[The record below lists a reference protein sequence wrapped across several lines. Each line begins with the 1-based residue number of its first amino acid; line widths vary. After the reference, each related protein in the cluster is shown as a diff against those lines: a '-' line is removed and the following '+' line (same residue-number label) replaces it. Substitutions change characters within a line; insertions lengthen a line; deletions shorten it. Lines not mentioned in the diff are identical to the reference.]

1 MVERPAVNRKAAGSI
16 PAVPVFLELRPMGG
30 HLSYTQRM
38 QVRFLQ
44 LRSCF
49 SGATEA
55 QLFRNQQ
62 AVGSNPTG
70 SSYMQVSR
78 NGNAPLCQGGFTG
91 SSPVTCFCPCGVT
104 ASTSAFQADDPGS
117 IPGTGFAGEWNG
129 IPFQPHTLKIAG
141 STPVPAIIAEWSDR

>member
-1 MVERPAVNRKAAGSI
+1 MQVR
-16 PAVPVFLELRPMGG
+16 FLLFPFMGLRPMEG

-49 SGATEA
+49 SCWAEA

-70 SSYMQVSR
+70 SSYCKYRVI
-78 NGNAPLCQGGFTG
+78 GNAPLCQGGFTG
-91 SSPVTCFCPCGVT
+91 SGPVTCFCPCGVT
-104 ASTSAFQADDPGS
+104 ASTSAFQADDPSS
-117 IPGTGFAGEWNG
+117 IPDTGLAGEWNG
-129 IPFQPHTLKIAG
+129 IPFQPHKLKIAG
-141 STPVPAIIAEWSDR
+141 STPVPATIAEWSDR